1 MDDGHVLLGLVQVIG
16 LGLVPLALV
25 SVFLHARGLLGR
37 CRALGR
43 RLGLVA
49 PLVQQADGP
58 PLEELAATLRRLH
71 PSVRSPRPETTTV
84 RQQGILAAYDGVLV
98 AAAAALDVP
107 TTLAD
112 LPVGLDHEAER
123 LRVEHELEQAGLVW
137 QVTRSGQPPQPD
149 VE

>member
-1 MDDGHVLLGLVQVIG
+1 MDGHVLVGLAQLIV
-16 LGLVPLALV
+16 LPLVPLALV
-25 SVFLHARGLLGR
+25 SLLLNGRGLRDRGI
-37 CRALGR
+37 ALGR
-43 RLGLVA
+43 RLHLVP
-49 PLVQQADGP
+49 PLVEHADGP

-71 PSVRSPRPETTTV
+71 PAVRSPRAETPTV

-107 TTLAD
+107 TTLAE
-112 LPVGLDHEAER
+112 LPEGLDHEAER

-137 QVTRSGQPPQPD
+137 QVTKSGQPPQPD

>member
-1 MDDGHVLLGLVQVIG
+1 MDGVVLVGLAQIIG

-25 SVFLHARGLLGR
+25 SLFLHARGLLR
-37 CRALGR
+37 RAISLGR

-71 PSVRSPRPETTTV
+71 PAVRAPRAETTTV
-84 RQQGILAAYDGVLV
+84 RQQGILAAYDGGLV

-112 LPVGLDHEAER
+112 LPEGLDHEAER
-123 LRVEHELEQAGLVW
+123 LRIEHELERAGLRW
-137 QVTRSGQPPQPD
+137 QVTHSEKPPQTD
-149 VE
+149 AE